1 MSKVIKSINLLSI
14 YDNEDFHLV
23 DFDYMQKYHNTSR
36 NDLKNRY
43 ISMTLNFT
51 DNTVININAEC
62 NGNLGDYA
70 WIELFDDK
78 LEAIIGTE
86 FVDVIETDENINVNM
101 HEGQIC
107 KLVYNK
113 NNKIMYYDFKFCS
126 NVDDYY
132 YGHSVW
138 IELIPDYQ
146 VDASNVFEKD
156 SIILL
161 VGLPGAGKTTYLK
174 NYLSN
179 PNYLLLDD
187 YHSYSSLNVDNNP
200 NIDWHDNKIIG
211 LYNQKTKK
219 FTDSLQNYYADDWE
233 HVTCNGINF
242 NTRKQIHNWLR
253 NDKNN
258 KVIIADAKFCNEGYY
273 NYAIRMLNVYNK
285 QEVIQTILFNTDSET
300 CEERLKLRGTSFKY
314 FYNSLL
320 EFSNIYNVN
329 NSCYINPNIYYDINS
344 ILYVI

>member
-23 DFDYMQKYHNTSR
+23 DFEYNNTSR
-36 NDLKNRY
+36 NDFKNRY
-43 ISMTLNFT
+43 ISMTL
-51 DNTVININAEC
+51 
-62 NGNLGDYA
+62 
-70 WIELFDDK
+70 
-78 LEAIIGTE
+78 
-86 FVDVIETDENINVNM
+86 
-101 HEGQIC
+101 
-107 KLVYNK
+107 
-113 NNKIMYYDFKFCS
+113 
-126 NVDDYY
+126 
-132 YGHSVW
+132 
-138 IELIPDYQ
+138 
-146 VDASNVFEKD
+146 
-156 SIILL
+156 
-161 VGLPGAGKTTYLK
+161 
-174 NYLSN
+174 
-179 PNYLLLDD
+179 
-187 YHSYSSLNVDNNP
+187 
-200 NIDWHDNKIIG
+200 
-211 LYNQKTKK
+211 
-219 FTDSLQNYYADDWE
+219 
-233 HVTCNGINF
+233 NF

-285 QEVIQTILFNTDSET
+285 QEVIQTILLNTDSET